1 MGVRRRRG
9 APGRDVTLF
18 VFKWL
23 ESRKVEEAERRVEGE
38 DGGGRGE
45 EGKERE
51 RRTGKREEEEESG
64 RRGESREK
72 RMRGEEGGRRG
83 GWRERRRGSLAKL
96 ARGGSGFLLSPR
108 GVPAAR
114 RPHPGPARP
123 ALSELGESWLREPVK
138 RPTNE

>member
-51 RRTGKREEEEESG
+51 RRTG
-64 RRGESREK
+64 RR
-72 RMRGEEGGRRG
+72 EEGGGRREWKERREQGEENARRG
-83 GWRERRRGSLAKL
+83 RWKERRVEGEKAGFTREVGPRRIRFPALTAGSP
-96 ARGGSGFLLSPR
+96 GGAETAPGACPSRAFR
-108 GVPAAR
+108 AR
-114 RPHPGPARP
+114 R
-123 ALSELGESWLREPVK
+123 ELAA
-138 RPTNE
+138 